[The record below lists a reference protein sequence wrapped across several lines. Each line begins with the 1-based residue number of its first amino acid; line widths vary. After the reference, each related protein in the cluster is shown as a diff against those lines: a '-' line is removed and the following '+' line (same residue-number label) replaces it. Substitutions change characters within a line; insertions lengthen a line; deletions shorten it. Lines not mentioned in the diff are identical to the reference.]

1 MGTIK
6 VELIPVEQ
14 LKPYERNARRH
25 AEADVQ
31 AVAASIQQFGFSDPI
46 GIWRDNTI
54 NDSHQHFNY

>member
-31 AVAASIQQFGFSDPI
+31 REDPLYQ
-46 GIWRDNTI
+46 T
-54 NDSHQHFNY
+54 